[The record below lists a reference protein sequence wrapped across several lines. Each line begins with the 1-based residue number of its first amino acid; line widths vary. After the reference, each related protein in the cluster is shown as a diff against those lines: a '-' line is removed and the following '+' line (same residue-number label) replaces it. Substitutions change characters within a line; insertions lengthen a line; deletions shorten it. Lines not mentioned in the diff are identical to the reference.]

1 MGQRGARQRWC
12 MRVGLSDGRP
22 EATAAQDVMPGCG
35 PRSASRGSSLF
46 TVH

>member
-1 MGQRGARQRWC
+1 MGQRGVRKRWW
-12 MRVGLSDGRP
+12 MRAGLSDGRP
-22 EATAAQDVMPGCG
+22 EATAAQDVMPGYG